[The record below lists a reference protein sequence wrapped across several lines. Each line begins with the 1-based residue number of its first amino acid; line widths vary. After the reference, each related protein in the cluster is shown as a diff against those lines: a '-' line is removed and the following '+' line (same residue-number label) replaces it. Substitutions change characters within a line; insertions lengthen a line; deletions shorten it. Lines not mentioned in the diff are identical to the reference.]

1 MDLHAECKELLSL
14 TNANW
19 KVDKHI
25 IASLKTKNT
34 RTTGLRKL
42 FISVENLKKRLNL
55 VCLHPVACVR
65 SGNGVFSVYS

>member
-1 MDLHAECKELLSL
+1 MCLYVEYKELFSL

-25 IASLKTKNT
+25 IASLNTKNT

-42 FISVENLKKRLNL
+42 FISVENLKKKCMILL
-55 VCLHPVACVR
+55 IQL
-65 SGNGVFSVYS
+65 GFL